1 MMRRGSG
8 GNASNYIH
16 FLQEAVSLRQPP
28 TQGTE
33 RQEHKQSCPDTKA
46 TSCEVED
53 MNKGE

>member
-16 FLQEAVSLRQPP
+16 FLQEAVSLHQPP

-46 TSCEVED
+46 TSCEAED